1 MAHGQL
7 ITISYRHFIYRTV
20 KGLHLNMFAD
30 KSGWTL
36 LKIAIGSVFP
46 SLVMDE
52 SEARNIYPLKDT
64 FKFFLEES
72 GYYHIQATKPDTVG
86 EYMIRIKKNII

>member
-1 MAHGQL
+1 
-7 ITISYRHFIYRTV
+7 
-20 KGLHLNMFAD
+20 
-30 KSGWTL
+30 
-36 LKIAIGSVFP
+36 
-46 SLVMDE
+46 MDE